1 MAHLEAVELGH
12 GPDDKKNFRMPVQ
25 WVNRPNL
32 DFRGFS
38 GKIAEGS
45 ISPNDEVLIL
55 PSGKKSR
62 VDRIVTFNSDLE
74 VATSGQSITLTLK
87 DEIDCSRGQIIVAA
101 NFPLEVADQFQ
112 TTLIWMGEEALIP
125 GRSYYLKIGT
135 QTVSA
140 TVSQP
145 KYRINVNT
153 MEQAAASTLDLNE
166 IGVANI
172 SIDRSIPFSSYEE
185 NRSLGSF
192 ILIDKMNNSTV
203 GAGLINFALRRAQ
216 NIHWQSTD
224 ITRDR
229 HASLKI
235 KNRP

>member
-1 MAHLEAVELGH
+1 M
-12 GPDDKKNFRMPVQ
+12 
-25 WVNRPNL
+25 
-32 DFRGFS
+32 
-38 GKIAEGS
+38 
-45 ISPNDEVLIL
+45 
-55 PSGKKSR
+55 
-62 VDRIVTFNSDLE
+62 
-74 VATSGQSITLTLK
+74 
-87 DEIDCSRGQIIVAA
+87 
-101 NFPLEVADQFQ
+101 
-112 TTLIWMGEEALIP
+112 
-125 GRSYYLKIGT
+125 
-135 QTVSA
+135 SA

-216 NIHWQSTD
+216 NIHWQST
-224 ITRDR
+224 I
-229 HASLKI
+229 LPVI
-235 KNRP
+235 VMLV